1 MAVHDFLVR
10 IISLTVHY
18 KVESIMS
25 SIQILILVPAAIN
38 RFDME
43 TCQGTR
49 MKVVGVRDKKVNND
63 ENGLPNPRN
72 KKPHTALYERPR
84 THMRVVGTRD
94 EQVDW

>member
-1 MAVHDFLVR
+1 
-10 IISLTVHY
+10 
-18 KVESIMS
+18 
-25 SIQILILVPAAIN
+25 
-38 RFDME
+38 
-43 TCQGTR
+43 